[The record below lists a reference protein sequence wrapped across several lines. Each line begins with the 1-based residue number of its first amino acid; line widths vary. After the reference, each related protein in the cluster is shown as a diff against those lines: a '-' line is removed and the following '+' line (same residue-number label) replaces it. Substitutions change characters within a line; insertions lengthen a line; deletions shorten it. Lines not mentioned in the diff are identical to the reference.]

1 MYHCITVSRNCQ
13 AILNVTMSMCFLIS
27 SVMTHLPFSATKT
40 QDSAIH
46 WPSMSASKTSNE
58 EISKTPDLVSCK
70 SNSCQDTT
78 KRTRLNMLSRSHC
91 PDFLGYLKKLHLVS
105 VCSGD
110 LPSTQEAC
118 AFASE
123 LKMRTF
129 AINCDISGNPKRFL
143 FEVLVPPLH
152 ASIGHTLRCEDDG
165 CRRLRSQ

>member
-13 AILNVTMSMCFLIS
+13 AILNVTMCFLIS

-78 KRTRLNMLSRSHC
+78 KRTHLSILSRSHC

-118 AFASE
+118 TFTSE
-123 LKMRTF
+123 LKMRTL
-129 AINCDISGNPKRFL
+129 NCFCNQLRF
-143 FEVLVPPLH
+143 FRKSQTFSFRGVGTPPPCLH
-152 ASIGHTLRCEDDG
+152 WSYAALR
-165 CRRLRSQ
+165 R